1 VDQRGRFEHDRAVQ
15 LLCLA
20 EALREVVARRR
31 GPVGT
36 PGPPPGA
43 GMQSLNLSETIGM
56 ARAQREQ
63 ARMQRER
70 ARALRRAP

>member
-1 VDQRGRFEHDRAVQ
+1 MDERRFEHDRAVL

-20 EALREVVARRR
+20 EALREAVARRR
-31 GPVGT
+31 GPVGA
-36 PGPPPGA
+36 PGPLAGA
-43 GMQSLNLSETIGM
+43 GVGTLNLAETIGM

-63 ARMQRER
+63 ARLQRER